1 MPKKINKKILEYP
14 AIFEPAKEDGYNVSF
29 PAFPGCVTFGH
40 TFEEAK
46 NKAREV
52 LELWLEELASEGKKI
67 PAIKYRPIIYEVKA
81 AIPLKAKVYYAPNN
95 C

>member
-1 MPKKINKKILEYP
+1 MLRTNHKILSYP
-14 AIFEPAKEDGYNVSF
+14 VIFEPAQEGGYNVSF

-46 NKAREV
+46 NKAKEV
-52 LELWLEELASEGKKI
+52 LELWIEELSFQKEEIPVRAFYPIVDKVTVNLPTQAKICYAS
-67 PAIKYRPIIYEVKA
+67 
-81 AIPLKAKVYYAPNN
+81 NS